1 MVDHTSGVQ
10 RSVKVR
16 GKDLNG
22 KVVVLDK
29 TFPNQLTLFQ
39 TFLPDEDPEDKYS
52 NTIELYDALPK
63 YFSNAKIMDMM
74 RENGKYLPTLE
85 RVFRYRNEFYKI
97 HIRPARIQDRSG
109 KHKEYYPTSREEL
122 VEEGLR
128 KIACDQMNGVY
139 LDNQAGVQF
148 TLYELKQEL
157 KSRGHD
163 INLPSLVDALRI
175 CSGVLLSIWRDN
187 GKLLV
192 ESAIFPTLL
201 LASKQDWLASPK
213 TTRCYVQFHSL
224 VTHCMSCLTYRQFD
238 YDAHMRY
245 THRLSRWLHKRLAHN
260 YTQAGFLHPYTIRLS
275 TILRDSGTYQ
285 SPRAHNNARQVDEAL
300 TELKEEQIL
309 LSIQKDTV
317 RGQRNSLVD
326 ITYTLLPTIEFIDE
340 VKKANR
346 RTTLLAQKL
355 LSVHPDAARP

>member
-1 MVDHTSGVQ
+1 MADQPPVVQ

-22 KVVVLDK
+22 KVIVLDK
-29 TFPNQLTLFQ
+29 THPTQLALFQ
-39 TFLPDEDPEDKYS
+39 TFLPEEDAEDKYS
-52 NTIELYDALPK
+52 NTIELYDAIPK
-63 YFSNAKIMDMM
+63 YFSNPKIMDAM

-85 RVFRYRNEFYKI
+85 RVFRHRNEFYRV
-97 HIRPARIQDRSG
+97 HIRPARLQDRSG
-109 KHKEYYPTSREEL
+109 KHKEYYQGCREEL
-122 VEEGLR
+122 VEEALR

-148 TLYELKQEL
+148 TLYALKQEL

-175 CSGVLLSIWRDN
+175 CSGALLSISRDN
-187 GKLLV
+187 GKILV

-201 LASKQDWLASPK
+201 LASKQDWLESPQ

-224 VTHCMSCLTYRQFD
+224 VTHCMGCITYRQVD
-238 YDAHMRY
+238 YDTHMRY
-245 THRLSRWLHKRLAHN
+245 THRLSRWLHKRLTHN
-260 YTQAGFLHPYTIRLS
+260 YTQAGLLQPYTIRLS

-285 SPRAHNNARQVDEAL
+285 SPRAHNNARHIDEVL
-300 TELKEEQIL
+300 TELRNEQIL
-309 LSIQKDTV
+309 LSIQKEV
-317 RGQRNSLVD
+317 MRGPRNSLAD
-326 ITYTLLPTIEFIDE
+326 IKYILLPTLEFIDA

-346 RTTLLAQKL
+346 RTTLLMQKSSFAANAQA
-355 LSVHPDAARP
+355 SS